1 MKSRPIIIKDY
12 SPSSFKLR
20 ENTEN
25 KKFLGDANFYF
36 KGYKY
41 EKDRIKVF
49 LFCIIKKDNIER
61 NL

>member
-1 MKSRPIIIKDY
+1 MKSSPIIIKDY

-25 KKFLGDANFYF
+25 KKFLGDANFYL

-49 LFCIIKKDNIER
+49 LFYYKKG
-61 NL
+61 